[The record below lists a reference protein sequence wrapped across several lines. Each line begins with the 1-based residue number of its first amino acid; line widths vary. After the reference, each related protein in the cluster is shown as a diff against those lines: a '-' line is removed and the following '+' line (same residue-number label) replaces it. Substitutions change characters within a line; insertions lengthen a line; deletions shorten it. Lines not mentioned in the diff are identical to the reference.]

1 MWSCAPKYLL
11 RTNQV
16 MRDYGE
22 EAAHRWVLPV
32 KSIIDAGGRVT
43 WEQDDAELG
52 IKPFSGLAT
61 LVTRKDESGRVWGAR
76 NAIDRKTAL
85 MMATRWASEY
95 VLRENVLGSLEAGKW
110 ADIVVL
116 DKDFLTV
123 PDEEIAKITSV
134 MTIVGGKV
142 IHDGL
147 K

>member
-1 MWSCAPKYLL
+1 
-11 RTNQV
+11 
-16 MRDYGE
+16 
-22 EAAHRWVLPV
+22 
-32 KSIIDAGGRVT
+32 
-43 WEQDDAELG
+43 
-52 IKPFSGLAT
+52 
-61 LVTRKDESGRVWGAR
+61 
-76 NAIDRKTAL
+76 